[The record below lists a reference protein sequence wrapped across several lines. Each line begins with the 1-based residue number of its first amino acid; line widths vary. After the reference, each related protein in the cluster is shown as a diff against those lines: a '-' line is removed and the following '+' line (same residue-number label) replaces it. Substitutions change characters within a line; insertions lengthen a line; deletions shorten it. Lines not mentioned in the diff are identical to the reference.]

1 MREVNNTGKN
11 QKEPTLKEMCTRL
24 CGTLFLGLEHKLQG
38 ESGTY
43 RQWAKIAADLEVGAH
58 PHAAAQKIIS
68 AIEETQEKY
77 GTESARILYN
87 TQAVPY
93 PNEIVNAGRYLSA
106 GGPAEYLEELCES
119 GYFMRDLQ
127 KTSEAEIQ
135 NMIEHLKNGGSA
147 RSFSG
152 QEFMCL

>member
-43 RQWAKIAADLEVGAH
+43 RQWAKIAADLEA
-58 PHAAAQKIIS
+58 
-68 AIEETQEKY
+68 
-77 GTESARILYN
+77 ESARILYN